1 MDPKTPKCAAG
12 PLWQGILGAIHSPAP
27 PFLLALKIHIS
38 AATKEILDEF
48 GCFLLELR
56 GDVEMKVCV
65 GRWLLFHCSEGWA
78 TLEERGQ
85 GPLTHV
91 SAFRQGKGKMRTY
104 WLLGEEKTAV
114 I

>member
-12 PLWQGILGAIHSPAP
+12 PFGRGSWGAFTLLPP

-56 GDVEMKVCV
+56 GDVEMKVGV

-78 TLEERGQ
+78 ALRERGQ
-85 GPLTHV
+85 GPLTQG
-91 SAFRQGKGKMRTY
+91 SPFRQGKGKMRTY